1 MEPFTPDL
9 IAVLPRA
16 VEQSA
21 RLGHGYLGS
30 EHLLLAVAGAS
41 HPVGAI
47 LRAHGV
53 TPQRVEQEI
62 IHHVGLGAG
71 AGLLGGLDRDALAA
85 IGIDLDT
92 VQARIESSFRPEA
105 LTQAGQAVQRKT
117 RAGPAWHRPRLS
129 SALIRLRHQRRR
141 NAMAPI
147 PLRAATGLWRR
158 DRGAVVFH
166 PFTPNAQRS
175 LESIRREARAQHDT
189 TPGVAHVALAL
200 ISMTDGLVPVILAS
214 LGVTP
219 PALRTAILNGY
230 RRAS

>member
-1 MEPFTPDL
+1 MAPSCQ
-9 IAVLPRA
+9 I
-16 VEQSA
+16 S
-21 RLGHGYLGS
+21 S
-30 EHLLLAVAGAS
+30 AVAAIAPS
-41 HPVGAI
+41 HLAARSSTLSRSSAPTRTSPSEQPKPVQA
-47 LRAHGV
+47 R
-53 TPQRVEQEI
+53 RR
-62 IHHVGLGAG
+62 
-71 AGLLGGLDRDALAA
+71 LLGGLDRAALAA

-117 RAGPAWHRPRLS
+117 RARPAWHRPRLS
-129 SALIRLRHQRRR
+129 SALIRRWHRRRR

-158 DRGAVVFH
+158 DRGAAVFH

-189 TPGVAHVALAL
+189 RPGVEHVALAL
-200 ISMTDGLVPVILAS
+200 ISMTDGPVPVILAS